1 MERLLTWYDQPIR
14 SGQMEGA
21 NSNSK
26 TTKRQVDGQREMKF
40 FELKILSFLLKIQ
53 SFLDVNYAL
62 FGRTIKA
69 NSEALCL
76 LELNKSIQHNRH
88 CFTIGLNQSNWARM
102 SASGLLLLGCLGH
115 VAFHSFHHVFKTGRT
130 VVRGFCSIVCF
141 RDRTAATTA

>member
-14 SGQMEGA
+14 LGQMESA
-21 NSNSK
+21 NNKSK
-26 TTKRQVDGQREMKF
+26 TMKRQVDGHREMKF
-40 FELKILSFLLKIQ
+40 FKLKIL

-62 FGRTIKA
+62 VGRTIKA

-115 VAFHSFHHVFKTGRT
+115 VAFHAFHHVFKTGRT
-130 VVRGFCSIVCF
+130 VVRGFCSVVRF
-141 RDRTAATTA
+141 RNRTAATTA